1 MLQKRIKTTKFF
13 NSHKNQIMTIATIIL
28 MTPSS
33 GGASGSGGM
42 GGYTNIIFLVAIFAV
57 MYFFLIRPQAKKAK
71 DQKNFM
77 SSLQK
82 GDKIVTIGGIHGRI
96 SRVIETNFEVEIDTN
111 TKVILEKAAVSLEYT
126 KAIRDVKSEDA
137 K

>member
-1 MLQKRIKTTKFF
+1 
-13 NSHKNQIMTIATIIL
+13 MTIATIFL
-28 MTPSS
+28 MSPA

-42 GGYTNIIFLVAIFAV
+42 GGATNIIFLVAIFAV
-57 MYFFLIRPQAKKAK
+57 MYFFLIRPQSKKAK

-77 SSLQK
+77 ASLQK

-96 SRVIETNFEVEIDTN
+96 TRVNENNFEVEIDTN

-126 KAIRDVKSEDA
+126 KAVRDIKSDDA

>member
-1 MLQKRIKTTKFF
+1 MIKTTKFLTL
-13 NSHKNQIMTIATIIL
+13 HKIQTMTIANIIL
-28 MTPSS
+28 MSPTS
-33 GGASGSGGM
+33 GTTGGSGGM

-57 MYFFLIRPQAKKAK
+57 MYFFLIRPQSKKAK
-71 DQKNFM
+71 DQKNFLAA
-77 SSLQK
+77 LQK

-96 SRVIETNFEVEIDTN
+96 SKVNENNYEVEIDTN

-126 KAIRDVKSEDA
+126 KAVRDVKNGDA